1 MTLFKRR
8 VIAQLIIICCLP
20 GVLCGSCMVFSSSHK
35 KHVKEVKQVLD
46 VPYLNDD
53 IYKHKMDI
61 FLPEGEKNFPM
72 ILFIHG
78 GGWHWGDRRGFM
90 DIYGDMGR
98 SWAAHNIGTAVI
110 SYRLGDEHLIDEQ
123 ISDVA
128 AAVAWI
134 YKNAEK
140 FNADNKKLIVCGHS
154 AGAHLA
160 AMIAFDPEWLG
171 KYGLNTNIIKGLILW
186 SGLYDINESIAEA
199 KCFIRKKIW
208 HPVFGKSEQYW
219 KRMSPVTFIMKKNFV
234 FSKILI
240 LCAEQDYKTIKA
252 QSRKIAGLLG
262 QNCMNGVEII
272 SGEGH
277 FSEVFHADE
286 EGNPGFEK
294 IVGFA
299 KSFKESINNGSN

>member
-1 MTLFKRR
+1 MTMFKRK
-8 VIAQLIIICCLP
+8 VIVPLIAVCCLT
-20 GVLCGSCMVFSSSHK
+20 GILCGSCIMFSSFHT
-35 KHVKEVKQVLD
+35 KHVKGVKQLLD

-53 IYKHKMDI
+53 IYKHQMDI
-61 FLPEGEKNFPM
+61 FLPEGEKCFPM
-72 ILFIHG
+72 IVFVHG
-78 GGWHWGDRRGFM
+78 GGWHRGDRKAII
-90 DIYGDMGR
+90 DVYGDMGR

-110 SYRLGDEHLIDEQ
+110 SYRLGDEHLIDKQ

-128 AAVAWI
+128 AAVAWV

-171 KYGLNTNIIKGLILW
+171 KYGLKPDIIKGLILW
-186 SGLYDINESIAEA
+186 SGLYDVKESIAEA
-199 KCFIRKKIW
+199 KGFIRKKVWYPI
-208 HPVFGKSEQYW
+208 FGKSEQYW
-219 KRMSPVTFIMKKNFV
+219 KRMSPISFIIKKNPV

-252 QSRKIAGLLG
+252 QSRKIAELLG

-277 FSEVFHADE
+277 YSAAFHADE
-286 EGNPGFEK
+286 EGNPAFEK
-294 IVGFA
+294 IVTFA
-299 KSFKESINNGSN
+299 RSL